1 MLTRKQRELLKFI
14 QERLGE
20 TGISPS
26 FDEMKEALGLKSKSG
41 VHRLITGSHP
51 SPRWLFS

>member
-14 QERLGE
+14 QEKLGE

-41 VHRLITGSHP
+41 WSMAQDQRFWRIGP
-51 SPRWLFS
+51 G